1 MERFKKFIKSLY
13 FLFGTIIVLVVVL
26 FSVLL
31 YYNSNPTYFL
41 ADKSGDEFWTPNDI
55 VNDPLRNFINP
66 EARYGFLLVSES
78 PSQMGPQA
86 PDESMKYAGNNLKC
100 TNCHLKN
107 GTQAGSGSWVG
118 VTDRFPQF
126 GARGNKIGTIEDRV
140 NGCLERS
147 MNGRKMPVDSKPMK
161 AIVAYMEWLSEDVP
175 KEKEAEYKGF
185 PSIKLPDV
193 AANVTTGKDIY
204 NNQCMVCHG
213 ENGQGQR
220 AADFAQGYVYP
231 PLWGEDSYN
240 HGAGMHRVITAAE
253 FIKGNMPFE
262 EATWDNPKLT
272 DEEAYH
278 VAAYINSFDRPLKS
292 LPENDFPDKKLK
304 PVSTPYGPWE
314 DSFSA
319 EQHKYGPF
327 PPIIE
332 FYKKKYDISKTK

>member
-1 MERFKKFIKSLY
+1 MERFKKIIKSLY
-13 FLFGTIIVLVVVL
+13 FLFGSILILVVVL

-31 YYNSNPTYFL
+31 YYNSNPDYFL
-41 ADKSGDEFWTPNDI
+41 VDKADHEFWTPKDI
-55 VNDPLRNFINP
+55 LNDPLKNFIDP
-66 EARYGFLLVSES
+66 EVHYGFLLVSES
-78 PSQMGPQA
+78 PSQMGPQS
-86 PDESMKYAGNNLKC
+86 PDASMRYAGNNLKC

-118 VTDRFPQF
+118 VTNRFPQF

-147 MNGRKMPVDSKPMK
+147 MNGKKMPVDSKPMK
-161 AIVAYMEWLSEDVP
+161 AIVAYMEWLGEDIP
-175 KEKEAEYKGF
+175 KEKEEEYKGF

-193 AANVTTGKDIY
+193 AANVNIGKDVY
-204 NNQCMVCHG
+204 NSQCMVCHS
-213 ENGQGQR
+213 ENGEGQR
-220 AADFAQGYVYP
+220 AADLAQGYLYP
-231 PLWGEDSYN
+231 PLWGKDSYN

-253 FIKGNMPFE
+253 FIKGNMPFG

-278 VAAYINSFDRPLKS
+278 VAAYINSFERPLKS
-292 LPENDFPDKKLK
+292 LAENDFPDKKLK

-314 DSFSA
+314 DSFSE

-332 FYKKKYDISKTK
+332 FYNRKYSIVKTK

>member
-13 FLFGTIIVLVVVL
+13 FLFGTIIILVVAL
-26 FSVLL
+26 FSALL
-31 YYNSNPTYFL
+31 YFNSNPTYFL
-41 ADKSGDEFWTPNDI
+41 VDKSGDEFWTPNDI
-55 VNDPLRNFINP
+55 LNDPLRNFINP
-66 EARYGFLLVSES
+66 EVQYGFLLVSES

-86 PDESMKYAGNNLKC
+86 QDASMRYAGNNLKC

-126 GARGNKIGTIEDRV
+126 GGRGNKIGTIEDRV

-147 MNGRKMPVDSKPMK
+147 MNGKKMPVDSKPMK

-175 KEKEAEYKGF
+175 KEKEAEYKGY

-193 AANVTTGKDIY
+193 AANVTIGKDVY

-213 ENGQGQR
+213 ESGEGQR
-220 AADFAQGYVYP
+220 AADIAQGYLYP

-253 FIKGNMPFE
+253 FIKANMPFG
-262 EATWDNPKLT
+262 EATWDNPKLS
-272 DEEAYH
+272 DKEAYH

-292 LPENDFPDKKLK
+292 SVENDFPDKKLK

-332 FYKKKYDISKTK
+332 FYKKKYNIAKTK

>member
-13 FLFGTIIVLVVVL
+13 FLLGAVLILVVVF
-26 FSVLL
+26 FSLLL
-31 YYNSNPTYFL
+31 YYNSNPDYL
-41 ADKSGDEFWTPNDI
+41 LLDKSDPEFWTPKDI
-55 VNDPLRNFINP
+55 VNDPLRNFIP
-66 EARYGFLLVSES
+66 SDVQYGFLLLSES
-78 PSQMGPQA
+78 PSQMGPQS
-86 PDESMKYAGNNLKC
+86 PDASMRYAGNNLKC

-118 VTDRFPQF
+118 VTNRFPQF
-126 GARGNKIGTIEDRV
+126 GARGNKIGTIEDRI

-147 MNGRKMPVDSKPMK
+147 MNGKKMPIDSKPMK
-161 AIVAYMEWLSEDVP
+161 AMVAYMEWLGEDIP

-185 PSIKLPDV
+185 PSIILPNV
-193 AANVTTGKDIY
+193 AANINSGKDVY
-204 NNQCMVCHG
+204 NSQCMVCHG
-213 ENGQGQR
+213 ENGEGQR
-220 AADFAQGYVYP
+220 AADLAQGYLYP

-292 LPENDFPDKKLK
+292 MSENDFPDKKLK

-314 DSFSA
+314 DSFTV

-332 FYKKKYDISKTK
+332 FYKKKYKIEKTK